1 MARLNIKEQLVPVNL
16 NGDFY
21 FNVPIPYYIKS
32 DNTEHIIPFVFNKE
46 IGNIKFEFEIISEHA
61 DWWYCRIEGNN
72 LVISTAD
79 ENLTYKPYIEL
90 VGILRAYT
98 ETNVLP
104 DKPDIKPPIQTGG
117 APTDGGG
124 SDTSNV
130 SETGGESAPSNGGG
144 SDITNNTETGG
155 ESAPS
160 APDETEKTIEGEITL
175 VLRQTYWNDDLIY
188 DPTVLINEVTDVR
201 KNPIWKDEIIN
212 AEYMSYLTL
221 IDANSAEIKY
231 NGVVQPYLSSQIN
244 ITDILR
250 NSFDINE
257 FPFVA
262 KINKCNQVLN
272 LMAVTSQNYGVM
284 EDVVLLNN
292 HWNYTGDYN
301 ANEIGGNYSAYNKSQ
316 YYWNVIDYY
325 DPRQLVCLPLVIT
338 NDNQTG
344 TFGNLN
350 VHVIGKDD
358 VITLHNIFSMV
369 TDDVYFTRDVYNIVY
384 KPLSSNEYI
393 TYKVKNHRY
402 NTIAKSKCTK
412 ARYCLYYMNK
422 AGLWCWML
430 FEGKTIESIST
441 KKTSYNRESPNNAS
455 HYFGKIPFMTSVSEI
470 YDLTTVYL
478 TDTQSKKLL
487 DLYCSPLVYLHDLEE
502 DGYNLY
508 AVTVDTTTYQV
519 KTFKNQGRKYF
530 TQTIKVTKSKDKNI
544 IVN

>member
-32 DNTEHIIPFVFNKE
+32 DNTEHIIPFVFNNMLD
-46 IGNIKFEFEIISEHA
+46 GIKFEFEIISEHP

-72 LVISTAD
+72 LIISTAD

-104 DKPDIKPPIQTGG
+104 PEPDIKPPIQTGG

-124 SDTSNV
+124 SD
-130 SETGGESAPSNGGG
+130 A
-144 SDITNNTETGG
+144 TNNTETGG

-160 APDETEKTIEGEITL
+160 TPSETIKTIEGEITL

-338 NDNQTG
+338 NDNKTG

-412 ARYCLYYMNK
+412 ARYCIYYMNK

-478 TDTQSKKLL
+478 SDTQSKKLL

>member
-32 DNTEHIIPFVFNKE
+32 GNTEHIIPFVFNKE
-46 IGNIKFEFEIISEHA
+46 IGNIKFEFEVISEHA
-61 DWWYCRIEGNN
+61 DWWQCRIENSN

-104 DKPDIKPPIQTGG
+104 EGPDIKPPIQTGG
-117 APTDGGG
+117 
-124 SDTSNV
+124 
-130 SETGGESAPSNGGG
+130 
-144 SDITNNTETGG
+144 GG

-160 APDETEKTIEGEITL
+160 APTNEGGSNITNNTESGGGGESAPTAPSTPSEIEKTIEGEITL
-175 VLRQTYWNDDLIY
+175 VLRQTYWNDDFIY

-301 ANEIGGNYSAYNKSQ
+301 ANEIGGNYSAYNKSP

-338 NDNQTG
+338 NDNTTG

-350 VHVIGKDD
+350 VHVIGEDD
-358 VITLHNIFSMV
+358 AITFHNIFSMV

-470 YDLTTVYL
+470 YDLTTIYL

-487 DLYCSPLVYLHDLEE
+487 DLYCSPLVYLQDLEE

-530 TQTIKVTKSKDKNI
+530 TQTVKVTKSKDKNI

>member
-32 DNTEHIIPFVFNKE
+32 DNNEHIIPFVFNKE

-61 DWWYCRIEGNN
+61 NWWYCRIEGSN

-104 DKPDIKPPIQTGG
+104 EEPDIKPPIQTGG
-117 APTDGGG
+117 APTD
-124 SDTSNV
+124 
-130 SETGGESAPSNGGG
+130 AGG
-144 SDITNNTETGG
+144 SDITNNTESGG
-155 ESAPS
+155 ESAPA
-160 APDETEKTIEGEITL
+160 APSETVKTIEGEITL

-301 ANEIGGNYSAYNKSQ
+301 ANEIGGNYSAYNKSP

-358 VITLHNIFSMV
+358 VITFHNIFSMV

-455 HYFGKIPFMTSVSEI
+455 HYFGKMPFMTSVSEI